1 MAFDFSAL
9 PPEALDKLYKW
20 AMSGDVYDD
29 NGTETSVRGAIPV
42 NQYSGYS
49 GVNTDNSAYDD
60 SGTEV
65 PLVDERKKDA
75 TPLRYRMTPPGG
87 TNPVDYPYY
96 NKAIH
101 KALYEPGPRPN
112 LDVDQMKQYIEGYD
126 KRQKAIEDTR
136 PGMLAEQARRPKL
149 DVEAMQEYLKPK
161 PAKLSSRQEEKPATK
176 EAIPTKKA
184 RKRRNVRDM
193 DYDELAEAVRQDH
206 QRRQFAGMP
215 QIDLSTLSPDVVK
228 ALAVF
233 ANGGEAKL
241 GPSAEEIKGMQKL
254 GIQPKTMRMKN
265 GQTVTGYQAGGA
277 IYDNL
282 DEAKVALQQNVMPQ
296 YRVRELRQRY
306 EQGDDVDIQ

>member
-1 MAFDFSAL
+1 MQIDFSAL

-20 AMSGDVYDD
+20 AMSGDVIDD
-29 NGTETSVRGAIPV
+29 NGTKTRVRGAIPT
-42 NQYSGYS
+42 NQYTGYS

-60 SGTEV
+60 SGAEV

-112 LDVDQMKQYIEGYD
+112 LDVDQMKQYVEGYE
-126 KRQKAIEDTR
+126 KRQKAIDDTR
-136 PGMLAEQARRPKL
+136 AGMIAEQARRPKL

-161 PAKLSSRQEEKPATK
+161 PAKLSKPQEEKTAIK
-176 EAIPTKKA
+176 EAIPTKKL

-193 DYDELAEAVRQDH
+193 DFDELSEAIGNTR
-206 QRRQFAGMP
+206 RRQQFASMP
-215 QIDLSTLSPDVVK
+215 EIDLSKLSPEALNMLRAFAKGEPVK
-228 ALAVF
+228 Y
-233 ANGGEAKL
+233 
-241 GPSAEEIKGMQKL
+241 GPSDDELKAMSKI
-254 GIQPKTMRMKN
+254 GIQPKTMRLKN
-265 GQTVTGYQAGGA
+265 GQVVTGYQAGDA

-282 DEAKVALQQNVMPQ
+282 EEAKAALQQNVMPQ
-296 YRVRELRQRY
+296 YRVHELRQRY
-306 EQGDDVDIQ
+306 EQGEDVDIQ